1 MSTSELDWYKSSYS
15 GGGGDNCVE
24 VAVSPG
30 TVLVR
35 DSKDTARQ
43 PLAVSLIA
51 WAAFT
56 ESATGALLDR
66 RCGAYR

>member
-1 MSTSELDWYKSSYS
+1 MSTTGLAWFKSSYS
-15 GGGGDNCVE
+15 GGGGGNCVE

-43 PLAVSLIA
+43 PLAVSLNA

-56 ESATGALLDR
+56 GPFNPRSSSSR
-66 RCGAYR
+66 